1 MMKWFWKYVFPG
13 MFGLLLYVT
22 VRVINDS
29 MSPDFKFW
37 KRPWSV
43 TAIEIIF
50 VLASGY
56 IMMYAFEKLFKH
68 YDKTIQQTIG
78 YKTILQELGW
88 VVIITEVISNVIV
101 TPMVAFTDDGLS
113 WGDVAQIN
121 IIPLLYCLLYY
132 AVVRSNKLLQA
143 YVNNKLLLE
152 KLTND
157 HLQTELKF
165 LKAQYHPHFLFNALN
180 TVYFQMDDNVTA
192 AKKSIEKFSELLRY
206 QLYDQQQT
214 VPVSRELHY
223 LQNFIE
229 LQKVRSSDKLQLH
242 VHFDPSLN
250 DEQVYPLLF
259 LPLVENAFK
268 YAGGNYRITIEAR
281 KEIGHLCFAV
291 ENSIPVETAWIKEN
305 SSLPRNGIGLE
316 NLKRRLELLYPAKHT
331 FTAVKKEHSFFAEIQ
346 LQIP

>member
-1 MMKWFWKYVFPG
+1 MKWFWKYVFPPL
-13 MFGLLLYVT
+13 FGLLIYTTL
-22 VRVINDS
+22 RVINDS

-68 YDKTIQQTIG
+68 YDKTLQHTIG

-88 VVIITEVISNVIV
+88 VIIITEVTSNAII
-101 TPMVAFTDDGLS
+101 TPMVALTDDGLS

-121 IIPLLYCLLYY
+121 ILPLLLCLIYY
-132 AVVRSNKLLQA
+132 AIVRSNKLLQA

-180 TVYFQMDDNVTA
+180 TVYFQMDDNVAA

-229 LQKVRSSDKLQLH
+229 LQKVRSSDKLQLQ
-242 VHFDPSLN
+242 VHFDGALN
-250 DEQVYPLLF
+250 GEQVYPLLF

-268 YAGGNYRITIEAR
+268 YAGGDYRITIEAR
-281 KEIGHLCFAV
+281 KENDHIRFAV
-291 ENSIPVETAWIKEN
+291 ENSIPVQGEWIKEN
-305 SSLPRNGIGLE
+305 NYQPSNGIGLE
-316 NLKRRLELLYPAKHT
+316 NLKRRLELLYPDKHT

>member
-1 MMKWFWKYVFPG
+1 MKRFWKYVFPPL
-13 MFGLLLYVT
+13 FGLLIYATL
-22 VRVINDS
+22 RVINDS
-29 MSPDFKFW
+29 MSPEFKFW
-37 KRPWSV
+37 RRPWSV

-56 IMMYAFEKLFKH
+56 ITIYAFEKLFKH
-68 YDKTIQQTIG
+68 YDKTLQQTIG
-78 YKTILQELGW
+78 YKTILQELCW
-88 VVIITEVISNVIV
+88 VVIIAEVITNVIV
-101 TPMVAFTDDGLS
+101 TPMVALTDDGLS

-121 IIPLLYCLLYY
+121 IIPLLYCLVYY
-132 AVVRSNKLLQA
+132 AVARSNKLLQA

-180 TVYFQMDDNVTA
+180 TVYFQMDDNVAA

-229 LQKVRSSDKLQLH
+229 LQKVRSSDKLQLQ
-242 VHFDPSLN
+242 VRFDPSLN

-291 ENSIPVETAWIKEN
+291 ENSIPVETVWIKEN

-316 NLKRRLELLYPAKHT
+316 NLKRRLELLYPNKHT
-331 FTAVKKEHSFFAEIQ
+331 FTALKKEHSFFAEIQ